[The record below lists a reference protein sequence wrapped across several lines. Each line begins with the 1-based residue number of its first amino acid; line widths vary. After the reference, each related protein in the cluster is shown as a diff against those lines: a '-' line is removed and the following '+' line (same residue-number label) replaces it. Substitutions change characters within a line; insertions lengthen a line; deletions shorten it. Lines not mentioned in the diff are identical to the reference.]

1 MRSIVLHRPPHRS
14 NDGVATAAGH
24 RISNSLPQRAIG
36 PSLKLP
42 KLLAVIGDIVKEA
55 RSDHGRARSGG
66 LFGRSVEWP
75 QKSPVKASIMS
86 SKVRRRGG
94 YIQRPLGGQ
103 GALQTKLGS
112 EAKMSEPV
120 SSQGR
125 ERGGSML
132 NSETSGPD
140 APKNALLALELRLNP
155 LESAPTVSHAA
166 KSIAVGIAPYST
178 LRGEGGAV
186 QEGDQ
191 LDNRCSARAER
202 LSRLLGASTP
212 RTRAQLL

>member
-1 MRSIVLHRPPHRS
+1 
-14 NDGVATAAGH
+14 
-24 RISNSLPQRAIG
+24 
-36 PSLKLP
+36 
-42 KLLAVIGDIVKEA
+42 
-55 RSDHGRARSGG
+55 
-66 LFGRSVEWP
+66 
-75 QKSPVKASIMS
+75 
-86 SKVRRRGG
+86 
-94 YIQRPLGGQ
+94 
-103 GALQTKLGS
+103 
-112 EAKMSEPV
+112 MSEPV

-125 ERGGSML
+125 ERGGSMFDG
-132 NSETSGPD
+132 ETSGPD